1 VHAPLFDE
9 YGQLTRVVRN
19 FAAGVNGFSGD
30 KVHFADMDGDGYAD
44 YVLQA
49 TSGSATVSIKT
60 HNVGSKRGE
69 RNFESP
75 CLIAGGVDG
84 VLGSKIRYADINGD
98 GRADY
103 LVLYDG
109 GAVKAYIN
117 NGDYRFDEYG
127 TVATGVSGAPGCR
140 VVLAD
145 VDGDGYADYIILA
158 VERGLP
164 SAGCMADS
172 DCSGDCDVSFFP
184 LLFILSIM
192 A

>member
-1 VHAPLFDE
+1 MHAALFDE
-9 YGQLTRVVRN
+9 NGQLTRVVRN

-30 KVHFADMDGDGYAD
+30 KVHFADIDGDGYAD

-49 TSGSATVSIKT
+49 INGSATVSINT
-60 HNVGSKRGE
+60 HNVGSKSGE
-69 RNFESP
+69 RNFEAP
-75 CLIAGGVDG
+75 RLIAGGVDD
-84 VLGSKIRYADINGD
+84 VPGSKIRYADLNGD

-103 LVLYDG
+103 LILYDG

-127 TVATGVSGAPGCR
+127 TVATGVSGAPGSR
-140 VVLAD
+140 VVLTD
-145 VDGDGYADYIILA
+145 VDGDGYTDYVILA
-158 VERGLP
+158 VERELP

-172 DCSGDCDVSFFP
+172 DCSGECDVSIFS